1 MNKHIQIA
9 IDGPS
14 GVGKST
20 LAKAIAKK
28 LGIVYVDTGAIYRTV
43 GLYAQENDINPKDE
57 ATIKQHFCNMDISL
71 KWTDDG
77 QVVLLNG
84 RDVSKEIRTP
94 RSSMYASDVSALP
107 SVREF
112 LLEKQRSIANASSV
126 VMDGRD
132 IGTVILPNADVKIFM
147 SASEESR
154 AKRRYKELLEKG
166 EKVSYEEVLSDISKR
181 DNNDSTRKTAPLRAA
196 EDAVMLDNTDLS
208 IEETINAALKI
219 ISEKVSI

>member
-57 ATIKQHFCNMDISL
+57 ETIKQHFCNMDIQL

-94 RSSMYASDVSALP
+94 KSSMYASDVSALP

-132 IGTVILPNADVKIFM
+132 IGTVILPEADVKIFM

-166 EKVSYEEVLSDISKR
+166 EKVSFEEVLSDISKR
-181 DNNDSTRKTAPLRAA
+181 DNNDSTRKTAPLKAA
-196 EDAVMLDNTDLS
+196 EDAVMLDNTELDVDGTLQ
-208 IEETINAALKI
+208 AALKI
-219 ISEKVSI
+219 INEKVSI

>member
-20 LAKAIAKK
+20 LAKAIAKR

-57 ATIKQHFCNMDISL
+57 ETIKQHFSNMDIQL

-94 RSSMYASDVSALP
+94 KSSMYASDVSALP

-112 LLEKQRSIANASSV
+112 LLEKQRSIARENSV

-147 SASEESR
+147 CASEESR
-154 AKRRYKELLEKG
+154 AERRYKELLEKG
-166 EKVSYEEVLSDISKR
+166 EKVTLQEVLSDISKR
-181 DNNDSTRKTAPLRAA
+181 DNNDSTRKTAPLKVA
-196 EDAVMLDNTDLS
+196 EDAVMLDNTELD
-208 IEETINAALKI
+208 IDATIAAALKI
-219 ISEKVSI
+219 INEKVSI